1 VTLTEEHD
9 EVPNGCDVHNIPV
22 LAATITPEGQA
33 VVSAM
38 LAAGRAT
45 ASGIVLDIPDADA
58 LIDPSSLK
66 WDTISDAVWRRYCM
80 TDEIDNRPFP
90 RSQTCEGCGGEYIQK
105 RHDHK
110 HCKEACR
117 WKDVIRKNGP
127 AAERARKRF
136 RDWYLLHKA
145 EHIANVT
152 RRKRERGAASLS
164 LPTPS
169 SDTASASTE
178 ASATIELSG
187 KSSRCASEPTTS
199 KTTTVEP
206 STGEGL
212 SQCG

>member
-1 VTLTEEHD
+1 
-9 EVPNGCDVHNIPV
+9 
-22 LAATITPEGQA
+22 
-33 VVSAM
+33 
-38 LAAGRAT
+38 
-45 ASGIVLDIPDADA
+45 
-58 LIDPSSLK
+58 
-66 WDTISDAVWRRYCM
+66 M

-90 RSQTCEGCGGEYIQK
+90 RSQTCEGCGNEFTQK

-152 RRKRERGAASLS
+152 RRKRERAVDSSS

-169 SDTASASTE
+169 NDTKSASIE
-178 ASATIELSG
+178 ASATIGLSE
-187 KSSRCASEPTTS
+187 KSSRYASEHTTS
-199 KTTTVEP
+199 RTTTAEP